1 MPPVLGR
8 PGALKARQRVRNSK
22 LGRPETRS
30 WRTSGL
36 GSGDWRGPQGCG
48 MRAAQ
53 SAFSGRP
60 PQGGGEQ
67 NPGRECG
74 ERKPEAGGAGEKPQG
89 GEPRTGEGGATRVT
103 SPGKDGGGFA

>member
-1 MPPVLGR
+1 
-8 PGALKARQRVRNSK
+8 
-22 LGRPETRS
+22 
-30 WRTSGL
+30 
-36 GSGDWRGPQGCG
+36 

-53 SAFSGRP
+53 SASGRP

-103 SPGKDGGGFA
+103 SPGKDGGGSPKGRARGAELCGEPGFCSGGRGTGELERRGGDPRWPEEL